1 VTLGT
6 VEFLYLDQETV
17 LAAGVLDMPRAM
29 NVIEK
34 AQSRFANGEV
44 R

>member
-1 VTLGT
+1 MGR
-6 VEFLYLDQETV
+6 VEYLYVDQEAV

-34 AQSRFANGEV
+34 ARSKGQRKELSL
-44 R
+44 